1 MEWDKE
7 SKPYNSW
14 LLNEDSC
21 LWNAP
26 VPYPDDGK
34 RYQWDEEA
42 QSWVKITGV

>member
-14 LLNEDSC
+14 LLNETTC
-21 LWNAP
+21 LWDSP
-26 VPYPDDGK
+26 VPYHDDGE
-34 RYQWDEEA
+34 RYTWDEET